1 MEELGFYVAN
11 LGRDW
16 VILGYPWFKSYNP
29 DFDWN
34 SNILKGEEV
43 FIDMAGYQSKH
54 CLVITTIQVTQ
65 EEITKDK
72 EEVLK
77 TIPPQYH
84 QHWKVFSKHTSYW
97 FPPAWEEDHTI
108 ILKEGAP
115 DTIDCRV
122 YCQME
127 MELEAT
133 WQFIIEA
140 LAKRVHHRLQIA
152 ICIGTFLL
160 EKEGWKTLTHHGLLH
175 IKSMDSTQYIPS
187 PPHWQHPWPLTR
199 ENLVHQN
206 GHLVTLLDYLFRL
219 LYADYHWDCIFL
231 LSRSTHKALI
241 LILVLLH
248 CDLLYHCM
256 IRSDSSTPCPCT
268 ITLWSL
274 YDTICY

>member
-1 MEELGFYVAN
+1 MVTSTPASVATMYSTQKDSMTISLTVNMWHKMTRIEALLDCGETHNFIDPQTIQALSMGTHPLSHPLIVKNVDGTIYQDGTIMHYCNLWVCQGQQMEKQGFYVAN

-16 VILGYPWFKSYNP
+16 DILGYPWFKSYNP

-43 FIDMAGYQSKH
+43 FIDMAGCQSTH

-97 FPPAWEEDHTI
+97 FPPACKEDHTI

-133 WQFIIEA
+133 WQFITEA
-140 LAKRVHHRLQIA
+140 LAKGYITDFKSPYAL
-152 ICIGTFLL
+152 GLFY
-160 EKEGWKTLTHHGLLH
+160 WKKKDGKLWPIMHHGLLH
-175 IKSMDSTQYIPS
+175 IK
-187 PPHWQHPWPLTR
+187 
-199 ENLVHQN
+199 
-206 GHLVTLLDYLFRL
+206 
-219 LYADYHWDCIFL
+219 
-231 LSRSTHKALI
+231 
-241 LILVLLH
+241 
-248 CDLLYHCM
+248 
-256 IRSDSSTPCPCT
+256 
-268 ITLWSL
+268 
-274 YDTICY
+274 